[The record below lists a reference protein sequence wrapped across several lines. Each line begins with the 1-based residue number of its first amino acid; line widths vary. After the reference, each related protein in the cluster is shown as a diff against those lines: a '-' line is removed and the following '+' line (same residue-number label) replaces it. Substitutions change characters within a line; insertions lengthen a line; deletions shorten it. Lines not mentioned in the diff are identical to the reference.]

1 MDAGSIPASSTKLM
15 VDVSQQN
22 QAIAIDS
29 NGYSFFVSNS
39 QLVLDN
45 PVWATSVILAKR
57 ITL

>member
-1 MDAGSIPASSTKLM
+1 M